1 MGIAIGPNPLHL
13 DQALSLC
20 FEELPDSD
28 AQELLPV
35 FSPSGKFP
43 LCPRTEHR
51 RPIYALLHTSVVT
64 CGNARNGNDDRVVQG
79 LSPLFNVARPPF

>member
-43 LCPRTEHR
+43 LCPRTNTEGQFTPYYMR
-51 RPIYALLHTSVVT
+51 GSNMWQR
-64 CGNARNGNDDRVVQG
+64 ARNGNDDRGVQG